1 MDIESATN
9 KCRRYIEERRQI
21 VKLIPIVREVLRKF
35 DGKVY
40 NKRFNTALGKAI
52 EAKHGKDFYFNAEL
66 SCSGEWLWISAGI
79 YGHWSDHVS
88 LCGCALNEGKRI
100 NAEKLIENC
109 NARYSEILKDCIEI
123 ECNLDRM
130 PEIVEQLSSLHF
142 MQERIKNALPRHLQ
156 CEFHL
161 DEICKYGR

>member
-9 KCRRYIEERRQI
+9 KCRRYIEDRRRI

-52 EAKHGKDFYFNAEL
+52 EAKHGKDFYIRAEL
-66 SCSGEWLWISAGI
+66 SCSGEWLWISAGVT
-79 YGHWSDHVS
+79 GHWSDSVS
-88 LCGCALNEGKRI
+88 LCGCELSDGKRI
-100 NAEKLIENC
+100 PAAKMIESC
-109 NARYSEILKDCIEI
+109 NACYADILQEVSEI

-130 PEIVEQLSSLHF
+130 PEIIEQLSKLHF
-142 MQERIKNALPRHLQ
+142 LQEQIIKSVPRYMK
-156 CEFHL
+156 CTYHL
-161 DEICKYGR
+161 DDVCKYGR